1 MCGGG
6 REACELTRGL
16 VNELVATAAVLAR
29 AKRRLPPTD
38 PLGAELHR
46 IDEAFAEPIDLA
58 RKLGMAVHAHDC
70 E

>member
-16 VNELVATAAVLAR
+16 INELVATAAVLAR
-29 AKRRLPPTD
+29 AKRGLPATD
-38 PLGAELHR
+38 PLCSELHR

-58 RKLGMAVHAHDC
+58 RKLGMAVHAHHC
-70 E
+70 G